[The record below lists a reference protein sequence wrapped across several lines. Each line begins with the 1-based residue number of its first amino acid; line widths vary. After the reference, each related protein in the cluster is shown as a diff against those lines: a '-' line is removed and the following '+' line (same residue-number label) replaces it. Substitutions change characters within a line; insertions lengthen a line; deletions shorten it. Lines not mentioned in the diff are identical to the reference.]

1 MAEPERS
8 GLQYAP
14 RLELSSA
21 SHLEPR
27 WRLEVQWAELQ
38 HAAELLLEEELSQ
51 FSAAEPAAL
60 AP

>member
-1 MAEPERS
+1 MAEPAR
-8 GLQYAP
+8 LALRYAP
-14 RLELSSA
+14 RLELRSA

-38 HAAELLLEEELSQ
+38 HAAELLLEGELSQ
-51 FSAAEPAAL
+51 FSAELAAL